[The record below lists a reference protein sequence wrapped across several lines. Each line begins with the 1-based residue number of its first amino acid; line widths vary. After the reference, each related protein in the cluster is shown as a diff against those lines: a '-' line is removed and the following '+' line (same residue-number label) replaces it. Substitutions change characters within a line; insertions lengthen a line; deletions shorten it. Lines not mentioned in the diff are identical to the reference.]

1 MTMMRSVWVSMI
13 CDSFRVSKWF
23 AIASPRPTPRY
34 VGLVN
39 RRIADGGT
47 TQGPFGKER
56 RPARL
61 GWLALVGMTCFLLRG
76 FERRDESVQV
86 TLARRSRELPEPAPA
101 LTRAGS

>member
-39 RRIADGGT
+39 RRIADGG
-47 TQGPFGKER
+47 
-56 RPARL
+56 RL
-61 GWLALVGMTCFLLRG
+61 GNYSRTIW
-76 FERRDESVQV
+76 EREATGKVRVAGV
-86 TLARRSRELPEPAPA
+86 SRNDMLPASRIRAP
-101 LTRAGS
+101 R